1 MKKLIKVAAGG
12 VILANPQG
20 LGVAIHQQQDNNP
33 IPNSFPE
40 GVDNSANNTLADID
54 LGDPSFLQAQ
64 KGFEGSKDDETLSP
78 SSSLTASPSP
88 SPSSSL
94 TASPSPSPSSSSTTS
109 SSPSPS
115 SSLTAPSSPSP
126 SSSSTTSPS
135 PSEQHSEREQHS
147 DNLHPNHTRDSSI
160 FIGSTSFLGAVYL
173 VCHALGLRRQN
184 NAMRTEVAGQG
195 PQQQGDETQSES
207 EAEAGQELQP
217 AAQRSQQQEDG
228 MQLAEAVELT
238 SAVQGPQP
246 GAVVV
251 GLEASAAQEL
261 QQQEGGIMA

>member
-64 KGFEGSKDDETLSP
+64 KGFEGSKDDETL
-78 SSSLTASPSP
+78 